1 MSVSARKRLLVP
13 EAEEALQQ
21 LRQEIL
27 KDIRVNRH
35 PMREHFRDTARRV
48 VEQDDATNRNP

>member
-1 MSVSARKRLLVP
+1 MSARKRLLVP